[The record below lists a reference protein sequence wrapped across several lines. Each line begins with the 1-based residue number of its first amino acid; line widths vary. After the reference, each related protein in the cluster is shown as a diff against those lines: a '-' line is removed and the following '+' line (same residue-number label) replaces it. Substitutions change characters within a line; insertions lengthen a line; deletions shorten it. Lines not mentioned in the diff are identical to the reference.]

1 MNLVKG
7 KNFVV
12 TMVIGG
18 TPYPIFCAK
27 TADLVLTQDV
37 VEVTS
42 VNSGSDREYEP
53 GMASQTLNCTGIHIL
68 DNTGSKISANY
79 LRSPIRRVAQA
90 FRVTQTDDDANVYIE
105 NFTGII
111 ERVDISRD
119 VPGYAQSAVDIRI
132 IGATSSTTVVP
143 PNPAGIGRI
152 YMTTTP
158 GAHAVTNGI
167 LSGKTILEVELE
179 GVGYDVVSGTPGTR
193 QCNFSGTTITFE
205 ATVSFDTGAIVYVL
219 YQS

>member
-1 MNLVKG
+1 
-7 KNFVV
+7 
-12 TMVIGG
+12 MVIGG
-18 TPYPIFCAK
+18 TAYPIFCAK
-27 TADLVLTQDV
+27 TAEFVLEQDL

-42 VNSGSDREYEP
+42 VNSGADREYEP
-53 GMASQTLNCTGIHIL
+53 GMSVQTLNCTGIHIL

-79 LRSPIRRVAQA
+79 LRSPIRRVAQS
-90 FRVTQTDDDANVYIE
+90 FRITQTDDDGGVYVE

-111 ERVDISRD
+111 KRVSISRD
-119 VPGYAQSAVDIRI
+119 VPGYAQSSVDITI
-132 IGATSSTTVVP
+132 IGATSSTTVLP
-143 PNPAGIGRI
+143 PNPDGTGAI
-152 YMTTTP
+152 YISTTP

-179 GVGYDVVSGTPGTR
+179 GVGYDVVSGTPATR

-205 ATVSFDTGAIVYVL
+205 ATVSFDPGATVYVL

>member
-7 KNFVV
+7 KRIVCAMIV
-12 TMVIGG
+12 GG
-18 TPYPIFCAK
+18 NAYPIFCAK
-27 TADLVLTQDV
+27 TAELVLEQDV

-53 GMASQTLNCTGIHIL
+53 GMASQSLNCTGIHIL

-79 LRSPIRRVAQA
+79 LRSPIRKVAQA
-90 FRVTQTDDDANVYIE
+90 FRITQTDDDGNVYVE

-111 ERVDISRD
+111 ERVSISRD
-119 VPGYAQSAVDIRI
+119 VAGYAQSAVDIKI
-132 IGATSSTTVVP
+132 IGATSSTTVLP
-143 PNPAGIGRI
+143 PNPDGTGRI
-152 YMTTTP
+152 YLSTTP
-158 GAHAVTNGI
+158 GAHTVSNAI

-179 GVGYDVVSGTPGTR
+179 GVGYDVVSGTPITR

-205 ATVSFDTGAIVYVL
+205 ATLAFDTGAIVFVL